1 MRKSVRERE
10 EGERREIENGRK
22 EREDKEGGVERRNI
36 TATETGSVEDERKT
50 GDSKSALVKSL
61 DIV

>member
-22 EREDKEGGVERRNI
+22 EREDKEGGVERRKI